1 MIKTIEKMKLKTYL
15 VYLIISYH
23 SFGVSKNYYA
33 KFEEAHQLYKEGRF
47 RLSEKKFRTI
57 LEEERDHK
65 DPASQLFIAKSQIQQ
80 GLWGQARRTCK
91 SLLANYKNSPY
102 EINIYILLGDCAFN
116 EGKITS
122 AFQNYLKA
130 RKLIDNSAY
139 KNEVDQRLYNCI
151 GLGLSEEKIEGM
163 LFRERNNFNRA
174 IINLARC
181 YQSWLSGNSYN
192 MKSLIKEIDTYFLPG
207 KFSNIF
213 GELKKSAYQISA
225 QPITFGVIIPL
236 SGFSK
241 KLGESYL
248 LGLAESSGS
257 SNMRFIIYDSQ
268 GLGANALQIAK
279 NINRNN
285 LISGIIG
292 PLTSDEVFALS
303 GSTLEVPILVPELAP
318 VNIPALNENLF
329 FLSPSVKTLA
339 EKTAH
344 LMINE
349 LGYTSIAILSPGYG
363 ENKLNTDYFIE
374 ECHQL
379 GVNPVAIEWYV
390 ETPLDLSRQ
399 LTSIRKKAW
408 ELIPN
413 EDIKE
418 DLINLEIDS
427 LDALFDVD
435 VQDFFSLPNDEVEK
449 MDKRDSS
456 KVELETIDALYIPI
470 GVDELTYIGT
480 QLPFY
485 NLKTNI
491 FGNENWLNIKQLNQ
505 KVIGPH
511 VQGLRVVSDFS
522 STIINEKDDSNI
534 NFYNIGY
541 EHVNFLEEVLGS
553 TFLNRK
559 QLAQK
564 LRNQKGYFGD
574 NTTILF
580 NGLKKNENGSVQVL
594 QYQNQKITVIG
605 TFAGKSYR
613 KNIP

>member
-1 MIKTIEKMKLKTYL
+1 MMKIKTYFFYFTIF
-15 VYLIISYH
+15 YH
-23 SFGVSKNYYA
+23 SFAVSKNYYK
-33 KFEEAHQLYKEGRF
+33 KFEEALQLYKEKRF
-47 RLSEKKFRTI
+47 RLSEKKFRII
-57 LEEERDHK
+57 LEKERDYK
-65 DPASQLFIAKSQIQQ
+65 DPASQLFIAKSQAQQ
-80 GLWGQARRTCK
+80 GLWSNARNTCK
-91 SLLANYKNSPY
+91 TLLTKYKNSPY
-102 EINIYILLGDCAFN
+102 EVNIYTLLGDCAFN

-130 RKLIDNSAY
+130 RKLIDNLTY

-181 YQSWLSGNSYN
+181 YQSWVNGNNYT
-192 MKSLIKEIDTYFLPG
+192 MKSMIKEIDTYFLPG

-213 GELKKSAYQISA
+213 GELKKSADQISA

-236 SGFSK
+236 SGFNK

-248 LGLAESSGS
+248 LGLVESFKS
-257 SNMRFIIYDSQ
+257 SNIRFIIYDSK
-268 GLGANALQIAK
+268 GIGANALKIAK
-279 NINRNN
+279 NIYGNN

-303 GSTLEVPILVPELAP
+303 GSMLEIPILIPKLTP

-329 FLSPSVKTLA
+329 FLTPSMKTLA

-363 ENKLNTDYFIE
+363 EHKLNTDYFIK

-379 GVNPVAIEWYV
+379 GVSPVAIEWYV
-390 ETPLDLSRQ
+390 EAPLDLSRQ
-399 LTSIRKKAW
+399 LSSIRQKAW
-408 ELIPN
+408 QLIPN
-413 EDIKE
+413 EDIQE
-418 DLINLEIDS
+418 NMINLEIDS

-435 VQDFFSLPNDEVEK
+435 VQDFFSLPNEDKEK

-456 KVELETIDALYIPI
+456 KVELETIQALYIPI
-470 GVDELTYIGT
+470 GEDELTYIGT

-491 FGNENWLNIKQLNQ
+491 FGNQNWLNMKLLNQ
-505 KVIGPH
+505 NVIGPH
-511 VQGLRVVSDFS
+511 VQGLRIVSDFA
-522 STIINEKDDSNI
+522 STIINEKDDSSI
-534 NFYNIGY
+534 NYYNMGY
-541 EHVNFLEEVLGS
+541 EHVNFLEQVLKN
-553 TFLNRK
+553 TFFNRK
-559 QLAQK
+559 QLVQK
-564 LRNQKGYFGD
+564 LRNQKVYFGD
-574 NTTILF
+574 NITIGF
-580 NGLKKNENGSVQVL
+580 TGPKKNENGSVQVL

-605 TFAGKSYR
+605 TFEGQSYR
-613 KNIP
+613 TSIP

>member
-1 MIKTIEKMKLKTYL
+1 MNIKFFLFYFIVFYNSLA
-15 VYLIISYH
+15 I
-23 SFGVSKNYYA
+23 SKNYHE
-33 KFEEAHQLYKEGRF
+33 KFEEALQLYKEGRF
-47 RLSEKKFRTI
+47 RLSEKYFRII
-57 LEEERDHK
+57 LENERDHR
-65 DPASQLFIAKSQIQQ
+65 DPACQLFIAKSQVQQ

-91 SLLANYKNSPY
+91 ILLANYENSPY
-102 EINIYILLGDCAFN
+102 EVNIYTLLGDCAFN

-130 RKLIDNSAY
+130 RKLIDNLAY

-163 LFRERNNFNRA
+163 LFQERNNFNRA
-174 IINLARC
+174 IINLARS
-181 YQSWLSGNSYN
+181 YQSWLNGNNYN
-192 MKSLIKEIDTYFLPG
+192 MGSMIKEIDTYFLPG

-213 GELKKSAYQISA
+213 GELKKSADQNLT

-248 LGLAESSGS
+248 LGLAESFKS

-279 NINRNN
+279 NIYGNN

-292 PLTSDEVFALS
+292 PLTKEEVFALS
-303 GSTLEVPILVPELAP
+303 GSMLEIPILIPKLAP
-318 VNIPALNENLF
+318 ANIPALNENLF
-329 FLSPSVKTLA
+329 FLSLSMKTLA
-339 EKTAH
+339 EKTAR
-344 LMINE
+344 LVINE

-363 ENKLNTDYFIE
+363 ENKISTDYFIK

-399 LTSIRKKAW
+399 LSNIRRKAW

-413 EDIKE
+413 EDIQ
-418 DLINLEIDS
+418 DGNLEIDS

-435 VQDFFSLPNDEVEK
+435 VQDFFSLPNDDEEK

-456 KVELETIDALYIPI
+456 KVELETIQALYIPI
-470 GVDELTYIGT
+470 GADELTYIGT

-491 FGNENWLNIKQLNQ
+491 FGNENWLNMKLLNQ

-511 VQGLRVVSDFS
+511 VQGLHVVSDLS
-522 STIINEKDDSNI
+522 STIVNEKDDSNI
-534 NFYNIGY
+534 NYFNMGY
-541 EHVNFLEEVLGS
+541 EHINFLEEVVGS
-553 TFLNRK
+553 TFYNRR
-559 QLAQK
+559 QLAQQ

-574 NTTILF
+574 NTTIVF
-580 NGLKKNENGSVQVL
+580 TGSKKNKNGSVQVL
-594 QYQNQKITVIG
+594 KYQNQKITVIG
-605 TFAGKSYR
+605 LFEGQLYR
-613 KNIP
+613 KDIP

>member
-1 MIKTIEKMKLKTYL
+1 MKIKKYL
-15 VYLIISYH
+15 FYFIIFCNSFAFSRNYH
-23 SFGVSKNYYA
+23 E
-33 KFEEAHQLYKEGRF
+33 KFEEALQLYKEGRF
-47 RLSEKKFRTI
+47 RLSENFFRII
-57 LEEERDHK
+57 LEKDKDHR
-65 DPASQLFIAKSQIQQ
+65 DPASQLFIAKSQVQQ
-80 GLWGQARRTCK
+80 GLWDQARRTCK
-91 SLLANYKNSPY
+91 TLLANYENSPY
-102 EINIYILLGDCAFN
+102 EVNIYTLLGDCAFN

-122 AFQNYLKA
+122 AFHNYLKA
-130 RKLIDNSAY
+130 RKLIDNLAY

-181 YQSWLSGNSYN
+181 YQSWLNGDNYN
-192 MKSLIKEIDTYFLPG
+192 MKSMIKDIDTYFLPG
-207 KFSNIF
+207 KFSSIF
-213 GELKKSAYQISA
+213 GELKRTADKNLDR
-225 QPITFGVIIPL
+225 PNTFGVIIPL
-236 SGFSK
+236 SGFNK

-248 LGLAESSGS
+248 LGLAESFES
-257 SNMRFIIYDSQ
+257 SNMRFLIYDSE
-268 GLGANALQIAK
+268 GLGAKALQITK
-279 NINRNN
+279 NIFNNN

-292 PLTSDEVFALS
+292 PLTNDEVFALS
-303 GSTLEVPILVPELAP
+303 GSMLEIPILIPKLAP
-318 VNIPALNENLF
+318 SNIPSLNENLF
-329 FLSPSVKTLA
+329 FLSPSMKTLA

-363 ENKLNTDYFIE
+363 ENKLNTEYFIQ

-399 LTSIRKKAW
+399 LSSIRQKAW
-408 ELIPN
+408 ELIPTN
-413 EDIKE
+413 ENIQE
-418 DLINLEIDS
+418 GIINLEIDS

-435 VQDFFSLPNDEVEK
+435 VQDFFSLPNDDEEK

-456 KVELETIDALYIPI
+456 KVELETIQALYIPI
-470 GVDELTYIGT
+470 GADELTYIGT

-491 FGNENWLNIKQLNQ
+491 FGNENWLNMKLLNQ

-511 VQGLRVVSDFS
+511 VQGLRVVSDLS

-534 NFYNIGY
+534 NYYNMGY
-541 EHVNFLEEVLGS
+541 EQVKFLEEVVGS
-553 TFLNRK
+553 TFFNRK
-559 QLAQK
+559 QLAQQ

-574 NTTILF
+574 NTTIVF
-580 NGLKKNENGSVQVL
+580 TGPKKNKNGSVQVL
-594 QYQNQKITVIG
+594 QYQNQEIKVIG
-605 TFAGKSYR
+605 LFEGQSYR

>member
-1 MIKTIEKMKLKTYL
+1 MIPVKTYFFC
-15 VYLIISYH
+15 VMMFYH
-23 SFGVSKNYYA
+23 SFAISKNYYE
-33 KFEEAHQLYKEGRF
+33 KFEEALQLYKEERF
-47 RLSEKKFRTI
+47 RLSEKKFRSI
-57 LEEERDHK
+57 LEKEKDYR
-65 DPASQLFIAKSQIQQ
+65 DPAAQLFIAKSQVHQ
-80 GLWGQARRTCK
+80 GLWVEARKTCK
-91 SLLANYKNSPY
+91 TLLAKYENSPY
-102 EINIYILLGDCAFN
+102 EVNIYILLGDCAFN

-130 RKLIDNSAY
+130 RKLIDNLVY

-151 GLGLSEEKIEGM
+151 GLGLSEKKIESM

-181 YQSWLSGNSYN
+181 YQSWLNGNNYN
-192 MKSLIKEIDTYFLPG
+192 MKSMIKEIDTYFLPG

-213 GELKKSAYQISA
+213 GELKKSVDQIST
-225 QPITFGVIIPL
+225 QPTTFGVIVPL
-236 SGFSK
+236 SGFNK

-248 LGLAESSGS
+248 LGLAESFRS
-257 SNMRFIIYDSQ
+257 SNTRFIIYDSK
-268 GLGANALQIAK
+268 GLGANALKIAK
-279 NINRNN
+279 NIYGNN
-285 LISGIIG
+285 LISGILG

-303 GSTLEVPILVPELAP
+303 GSMLEIPILIPKLTP
-318 VNIPALNENLF
+318 VNIPSLNENLF
-329 FLSPSVKTLA
+329 FLSPSMKTLA
-339 EKTAH
+339 EKTAQ

-363 ENKLNTDYFIE
+363 ENKLSADYFIN

-399 LTSIRKKAW
+399 LRSIRQKAW
-408 ELIPN
+408 QLIPN
-413 EDIKE
+413 EDIQQ

-435 VQDFFSLPNDEVEK
+435 VQDFFSLPNDDKEK

-456 KVELETIDALYIPI
+456 KVELETIQALYIPI
-470 GVDELTYIGT
+470 GTDELTYVGT

-491 FGNENWLNIKQLNQ
+491 FGNQNWLNMKLLNQ

-511 VQGLRVVSDFS
+511 VQGLRVVSDLA
-522 STIINEKDDSNI
+522 STIINEEDDSSI
-534 NFYNIGY
+534 NYYNMGY
-541 EHVNFLEEVLGS
+541 EHVKFLEEVLRNS
-553 TFLNRK
+553 FFNRK

-564 LRNQKGYFGD
+564 LRNQKGYFGV
-574 NTTILF
+574 NTTIGF
-580 NGLKKNENGSVQVL
+580 TGPKKNENGSVQVL
-594 QYQNQKITVIG
+594 QYQNQEITVIG
-605 TFAGKSYR
+605 TFEGQSYR
-613 KNIP
+613 KNVP